1 MIPPV
6 IELSSSSNEE
16 DFFADIAWD
25 VEFTKR
31 LFGDL
36 NCNLLRPPSDGK
48 VIIISDFDEEG
59 EACEDAAADVET
71 VLSAAGK
78 SLTPAC
84 STTDADD
91 DPGKM
96 QDDNSDDL
104 APGQGTSKSSG
115 GGDEAIAP

>member
-1 MIPPV
+1 MISPV

-16 DFFADIAWD
+16 DFFADISWD

-36 NCNLLRPPSDGK
+36 NRNLLRPPSDGK
-48 VIIISDFDEEG
+48 VIIISDSDEEE

-104 APGQGTSKSSG
+104 APGQGTSKISG
-115 GGDEAIAP
+115 GGD